1 RGVKRNIR
9 DIEITTSTTSDS
21 LVTENGKHQSSKVKI
36 TSDSVFKDFNNS
48 QGFLPSQV
56 TSPFSPPW
64 PHGPHQC
71 PLYPTFYHILVYW
84 GCMVP
89 FWYTLE
95 TSTCLGKRTR
105 DEALHDNVRENKD
118 TFVRARLD
126 SQSRSIDVATN
137 NRVLYPVPMK
147 REKAHQLS
155 FSSNGFETKSC
166 NNRFVPKTYLNLQT
180 NPADMSRSINF
191 RESM

>member
-1 RGVKRNIR
+1 MVRFRVEYTFLILFNLAISLKTKLNLFFSSLYQFETMYWQHRTRYKSWEIIWSQRGVKRNIR

-21 LVTENGKHQSSKVKI
+21 LVTEKSSKVKI

-105 DEALHDNVRENKD
+105 DEALHDKC
-118 TFVRARLD
+118 FL
-126 SQSRSIDVATN
+126 
-137 NRVLYPVPMK
+137 
-147 REKAHQLS
+147 
-155 FSSNGFETKSC
+155 C
-166 NNRFVPKTYLNLQT
+166 
-180 NPADMSRSINF
+180 
-191 RESM
+191 